1 MTAMSQELVTSPFKN
16 LEIYLQPKFF
26 PIPLQ
31 GLIKTALLQ
40 IFLCVLTVIKL
51 PQVT

>member
-26 PIPLQ
+26 QFPYKGSL
-31 GLIKTALLQ
+31 
-40 IFLCVLTVIKL
+40 KL
-51 PQVT
+51 PYYKSSSVY